1 MAHSTGGQGSLN
13 ERLHFI
19 GMDQKARETLSSLQP
34 LLGRSLGP
42 ALTAFYE
49 KVKATPETRSFF
61 GDDKHMAS
69 AKSRQEQHWQII
81 AEAHYNDDYLNAVLK
96 VGQTHARIGLE
107 PRWYVAGY
115 ALVLEQLIHAV
126 VKERWPSFM
135 AMAKRRPE
143 GMAETLSCLVKA
155 AMLDMDLA
163 ISVYL
168 ETLDEQ
174 RRKAEEAGQEA
185 LRQERSLVA
194 NSIGVGLAKLAAKD
208 LSYRIEEDM
217 PEAYRKLQS
226 DFNAAIE
233 QLEGA
238 MQSVAGSTNAIQS
251 GTQEMAVAADDLSRR
266 TEQQAASL
274 EETAAALDQLTA
286 TVKKSA
292 EGAAHARQVVVTA
305 DEDAKQS
312 ALVVRQAVEAM
323 DAISKSARQIN
334 QIIGVIDEI
343 AFQTNLLALN
353 AGVEAARAGD
363 AGRGFAVV
371 ASEVRALA
379 QRSAEAAKEIKNL
392 ISDSTTQVEGGVKL
406 VVETGKSLERILA
419 QVADINNVVSDI
431 ASGAQEQAAGLDQ
444 VNTAIN
450 HMDQATQQNA
460 AMVEESTAAT
470 HSLSHETGQLAEL
483 IGQFQVGRSGG
494 DDYIRRELKKVAPHV
509 FRSVTKPPA
518 ARGVQR

>member
-1 MAHSTGGQGSLN
+1 MKADSIRGQVSLN
-13 ERLHFI
+13 DRLDFI
-19 GMDQKARETLSSLQP
+19 GIDHKARATLSELQP
-34 LLGRSLGP
+34 LLSQSLGP
-42 ALTAFYE
+42 ALAAFYD
-49 KVKATPETRSFF
+49 KVKATPETRKFF
-61 GDDKHMAS
+61 GDDKHIAS
-69 AKSRQEQHWQII
+69 AKGRQEQHWGII
-81 AEAHYNDDYLNAVLK
+81 AAADYNDDYVSAVLK
-96 VGQTHARIGLE
+96 IGQTHARIGLE
-107 PRWYVAGY
+107 PRWYIGGY
-115 ALVLEQLIHAV
+115 ALVMEQLIHV
-126 VKERWPSFM
+126 IVKEQWPRLM
-135 AMAKRRPE
+135 RMAKRRPE
-143 GMAETLSCLVKA
+143 GMAEALSCLVKA

-168 ETLDEQ
+168 DTLEVQ
-174 RRKAEEAGQEA
+174 RRQAEEAGQEA
-185 LRQERSLVA
+185 IKQERALVA

-208 LSYRIEEDM
+208 LTYRMEEEL

-238 MQSVAGSTNAIQS
+238 MQSVAGGTNAIQS

-274 EETAAALDQLTA
+274 EETAAALDQITA

-292 EGAAHARQVVVTA
+292 EGATHARQVVVAA

-312 ALVVRQAVEAM
+312 ALIVRQAVEAM
-323 DAISKSARQIN
+323 DAIMNSARQIG

-379 QRSAEAAKEIKNL
+379 QRSADAAKEIKSL
-392 ISDSTTQVEGGVKL
+392 ISASTTRVEGGVEL
-406 VVETGKSLERILA
+406 VVETGKSLERILV
-419 QVADINNVVSDI
+419 QVADINNVVAAI
-431 ASGAQEQAAGLDQ
+431 ASGAQEQATGLDQ

-450 HMDQATQQNA
+450 LMDQATQQNA
-460 AMVEESTAAT
+460 AMVEETTAAA
-470 HSLSHETGQLAEL
+470 HSLSHETVQLAEL
-483 IGQFQVGRSGG
+483 IGQFEVRRVNGN
-494 DDYIRRELKKVAPHV
+494 DTLRRELKKVAPHA
-509 FRSVTKPPA
+509 FRPGGKA
-518 ARGVQR
+518 ATASIA